1 MCAHL
6 EVGFFFL
13 VRRYI
18 YEFWQ
23 KLRTEVLD
31 STVHSLI
38 VGFLK
43 PFPSFASSPVDPSLS
58 EMNTRRSK
66 RSRELDAT
74 ASPVKNEAAPSAK
87 RIASGPSTSAP
98 ADDIEDKVSLSIVI
112 KWSSMSDVDGRTKVK
127 VNRLSLKELEN
138 VDKLGE

>member
-1 MCAHL
+1 
-6 EVGFFFL
+6 
-13 VRRYI
+13 
-18 YEFWQ
+18 
-23 KLRTEVLD
+23 
-31 STVHSLI
+31 
-38 VGFLK
+38 
-43 PFPSFASSPVDPSLS
+43 
-58 EMNTRRSK
+58 MNTRRSK

-74 ASPVKNEAAPSAK
+74 ASPDKNEAPAK

-138 VDKLGE
+138 VDKLGK